1 MNPLAQMSVISDSG
15 DRPARVRMDERT
27 RREVD
32 GLLREQYD
40 SVKALLLENQVE
52 VNRLARALAEKGEL
66 EAEDVRRLLN
76 GKLPPRTMEAIISP
90 EPPLVEAMIP
100 AITPSNNFE

>member
-1 MNPLAQMSVISDSG
+1 
-15 DRPARVRMDERT
+15 MDERT

-32 GLLREQYD
+32 GLLREQYEA
-40 SVKALLLENQVE
+40 VKALLLENQVE

-76 GKLPPRTMEAIISP
+76 GKLPPRTTDAVMAP
-90 EPPLVEAMIP
+90 EPPPVEVEAMIP
-100 AITPSNNFE
+100 AALSNNFE